1 MAEKEEQEKERTKEE
16 LQKENEQLRNMVNN
30 MAKYLLSLTP
40 MLEDGAK
47 KLVSTGTALF
57 TLADNIK
64 TIARP
69 TQPQNASS

>member
-1 MAEKEEQEKERTKEE
+1 MTEKEQGLKKEKTKED
-16 LQKENEQLRNMVNN
+16 LQIENEQLRNMANN
-30 MAKYLLSLTP
+30 MARYLISLTP

-57 TLADNIK
+57 TLSDNIK

-69 TQPQNASS
+69 IQPSNAT